1 MSPESL
7 PTIYIGLDVAKH
19 SLQLDPTHL
28 KGLKAVPNT
37 AAGHAKVLKAL
48 SRHQDC
54 RPHLVLES
62 TGGHEKVL
70 RQRLNEAGC
79 LCSVLNPARV
89 RHFAQAQGRLAK
101 TDAVDAAVLS
111 AFGQMMQP
119 APSVLPSPQQQ
130 ALSELV
136 ARRAQLVEMLTMEKN
151 RAHLHGME
159 AVQLS
164 SLQLRTHLG
173 EQIAQIEK
181 LITQTTAQH
190 QEFHSKMARLCQMQ
204 GVGALTAASLLA
216 TLPELGSYN
225 RAQITALAGLAPRCR
240 ESGKY
245 RGRRTIGGGRAP
257 VRRVLYMAAL
267 SAARCNP
274 KLKALYQRLTAAGK
288 APKLALTAVMRQ
300 LLCVLNSL
308 LKYPS
313 FTLA

>member
-37 AAGHAKVLKAL
+37 AAGHAKLLKAL
-48 SRHQDC
+48 NRHQDC

-62 TGGHEKVL
+62 SGGHEKAL
-70 RQRLNEAGC
+70 RQKLHEAQQI
-79 LCSVLNPARV
+79 CSVLNPARV

-130 ALSELV
+130 ALGELV
-136 ARRAQLVEMLTMEKN
+136 ARRTQLVEMLTMEKN
-151 RAHLHGME
+151 RAPMQSLD
-159 AVQLS
+159 AVQQS
-164 SLQLRTHLG
+164 GLQLRTHLE
-173 EQIAQIEK
+173 EQIAQIGAR
-181 LITQTTAQH
+181 ITQICAQH
-190 QEFHSKMARLCQMQ
+190 QEFHSKIARLCQMQ

-245 RGRRTIGGGRAP
+245 KGRRTIGGGRAP

-274 KLKALYQRLTAAGK
+274 KLKALYSRLTLAGK
-288 APKLALTAVMRQ
+288 PPKLALTAVMRQ

-308 LKYPS
+308 IKNPS